1 MIKSAMLRA
10 RIEPILKEEV
20 DSILKELGLSTS
32 EAINLFYKQI
42 KLRKGL
48 PFQVVIPNDLTKK
61 TFKETDKNLN
71 IIESETT
78 EDMFKKLGI

>member
-48 PFQVVIPNDLTKK
+48 PFKVVIPNDLTQK
-61 TFKETDKNLN
+61 TMKETDNNLN
-71 IIESETT
+71 LIESETT
-78 EDMFKKLGI
+78 EEMFNKLGI

>member
-1 MIKSAMLRA
+1 MKSAMLRA

-71 IIESETT
+71 IIESETA
-78 EDMFKKLGI
+78 EEMFKKLGI

>member
-20 DSILKELGLSTS
+20 DAILKKLGLSTS

-42 KLRKGL
+42 KLRNGL
-48 PFQVVIPNDLTKK
+48 PFQVVIPNELTKK
-61 TFKETDKNLN
+61 TMKETDNNLN
-71 IIESETT
+71 LVESETA
-78 EDMFKKLGI
+78 EEMFEKLGV

>member
-1 MIKSAMLRA
+1 MKSAMLRA

-71 IIESETT
+71 IIESKTAE
-78 EDMFKKLGI
+78 EMFKKLGI